1 MELLERMVH
10 EYVGEMCRQVRLLAD
25 RWTHTHTRKARR
37 HTTPSKMTEPLQTH
51 PTQAYDVALMGQG
64 EQPAVGQQAAA
75 AAPPREVQTGDF
87 IFLIR
92 KDVRRYKRMKV
103 RTGTTVWYG

>member
-1 MELLERMVH
+1 
-10 EYVGEMCRQVRLLAD
+10 
-25 RWTHTHTRKARR
+25 
-37 HTTPSKMTEPLQTH
+37 MTEPSHWPLPNTH
-51 PTQAYDVALMGQG
+51 PAQAYDVALMGQG
-64 EQPAVGQQAAA
+64 EPPPAEAGQPAAAAA

-103 RTGTTVWYG
+103 RTAHHSMVWLWWTDRVLTHTTSSCWDRHDR